1 MKKNWLFA
9 GVVGLVAA
17 ILYFCSVADYAFPGT
32 SAHLMAVWKGL
43 VSDSG
48 VSFPLMAVFAKALGG
63 GNLIAPI
70 CGVVSVVVLFHLVA
84 AAVRGRIKEEKIVG
98 RRNRISLIAALVAS
112 ITFMLTPA
120 VRSAATHL
128 EPRMFDFTWALL
140 CFVLVFPFYR
150 CAKSLSLLFPIA
162 LGAMVAFGLCDS
174 AIFLMFLPFYYVQ
187 VVSVALHHGRRVYLS
202 SFLFVMTAV
211 IVFFV
216 AARVLDAGTVN
227 VVKAIAKELR
237 AYKATPG
244 WLFVLAFSTV
254 PFLVSIF
261 SSAKSFGEKP
271 GLVSWLF
278 HGAMSFVLILAF
290 ATPLSPSSLMEPYGV
305 LPVLTSAFVA
315 VVAGYLVAWWWAN
328 RRSVVAMVS
337 GGILVFVLSVTC
349 IWNLFSFDG
358 DAGRFADQVAE
369 RILSDLGGRKW
380 FVTDGLLD
388 DHLELVAAKGG
399 KTIHLV
405 SLARDLDEQYLEELG
420 KVVEAEGVGGSK
432 NGTLRL
438 SLSLGVLPFVQDW
451 FASDP
456 SVKDDVAIFGAP
468 DLWYSAGL
476 TPVPEVF
483 FFGANEKVVPD
494 WSVWKELNEILFAP
508 KGWGSYRD
516 REITNPV
523 DRLRLHLRRHLG
535 FVANNRGVYL
545 QDGKRDDEAFAMYE
559 LVLNEIDCD
568 NICTVF
574 NEVAMVGQGHSKAL
588 KKKKELESMLKSAVD
603 DKHRRYLLWRLGTYY
618 GYIRNPDS
626 FVRLGYAWARSGR
639 PGDALSQIRRAIDF
653 VPTDKRSILLNMMA
667 SLYASGNDPNKSRSL
682 YESVLKANKDD
693 HDALIGL
700 MRLEL
705 MAGNSTKALDY
716 LQRAVKST
724 KDATRANIEQAM
736 VMMMKNDLVQ
746 ARALIKRVTDADPK
760 NMQAWSLLSA
770 VTMQQIDSTKGEKAK
785 AALTKELEEVILP
798 AMEKQARDQFDYYLQ
813 STKGFVLLR
822 KGEESRRKARE
833 AFIAASRSRPDIG
846 ATQDLVLG
854 LDISLDDKGSAE
866 THAKEVLRR
875 NRNAPLANYVMG
887 SLALGRGRYVE
898 AEAYLR
904 RAADAPQPVPLALND
919 LAEVLRR
926 QKQYSEAEKYAR
938 KAVEKAPGLY
948 VAWETLGSILM
959 DADLNLGE
967 AEAAIRKACQL
978 SKDKNGKEA
987 DIRMLVSL
995 ARVQIKNGDKEHAK
1009 ITIHKVKARIKELS
1023 DFERKEFEEREKK
1036 PDFDARAVEHSLRI
1050 EFDNGEAVNINF
1062 CYLHMIWSAFGPDL
1076 LFAAGQMKESKNR
1089 ALIARSKDGKIR
1101 GMVMWITVLAG
1112 DKTKCM
1118 LAAKSVNA

>member
-1 MKKNWLFA
+1 MKKNWLLA
-9 GVVGLVAA
+9 GVVGLIAA
-17 ILYFCSVADYAFPGT
+17 ILYFGSVADYAFPGT

-43 VSDSG
+43 VSDPG
-48 VSFPLMAVFAKALGG
+48 VNYPLMAVFAKALGG

-70 CGVVSVVVLFHLVA
+70 CGVISVVALFHLVA
-84 AAVRGRIKEEKIVG
+84 AFVSWRVSEEKITG
-98 RRNRISLIAALVAS
+98 RRAGISLVAALVAS
-112 ITFMLTPA
+112 VVFMLTPA

-140 CFVLVFPFYR
+140 CFALVFPFYR
-150 CAKSLSLLFPIA
+150 CAKSLSLLFPVV
-162 LGAMVAFGLCDS
+162 LGVMVAFGLCDS
-174 AIFLMFLPFYYVQ
+174 AIFLVFLPLYYVL
-187 VVSVALHHGRRVYLS
+187 VVSVALCHGQKLYLS
-202 SFLFVMTAV
+202 SFLFVATVV
-211 IVFFV
+211 IMFFV
-216 AARVLDAGTVN
+216 AAAVMDAGAMDVI
-227 VVKAIAKELR
+227 KSLAKELR

-254 PFLVSIF
+254 PFAVSIF

-290 ATPLSPSSLMEPYGV
+290 ATPLSPSSLMEPYGI

-315 VVAGYLVAWWWAN
+315 AVAGYLVAWWWAN

-358 DAGRFADQVAE
+358 DAGKFADQVAE
-369 RILSDLGGRKW
+369 RILADLGGRKW

-388 DHLELVAAKGG
+388 DHLAFVAAKTG
-399 KTIHLV
+399 KPLHII
-405 SLARDLDEQYLEELG
+405 SLARDLDERYLEEIG

-483 FFGANEKVVPD
+483 FFGADEKATPD
-494 WSVWKELNEILFAP
+494 WSVWKELDEILFAP

-559 LVLNEIDCD
+559 LVLNEIDSD

-588 KKKKELESMLKSAVD
+588 KKKKELETMLKSAVN
-603 DKHRRYLLWRLGTYY
+603 DKRRRYLLWRLGTYY
-618 GYIRNPDS
+618 GYIRNPDT

-653 VPTDKRSILLNMMA
+653 VPTDKKMALLSMMA
-667 SLYASGNDPNKSRSL
+667 SLYASENDQKKSRQIYQTIL
-682 YESVLKANKDD
+682 EKNATD
-693 HDALIGL
+693 HDALIGM

-705 MAGNSTKALDY
+705 LDGNSQKALEY
-716 LQRAVKST
+716 LQRATENAGDGK
-724 KDATRANIEQAM
+724 RAKVELAM
-736 VMMMKNDLVQ
+736 VSMMKGELAKAKELLRGVADHSADDLQ
-746 ARALIKRVTDADPK
+746 P
-760 NMQAWSLLSA
+760 WSLLAA
-770 VTMQQIDSTKGEKAK
+770 VTMQQIDAARSEKEK
-785 AALTKELEEVILP
+785 AALTKELEDAILP
-798 AMEKQARDQFDYYLQ
+798 AMEKRAKDQFDYYLQ
-813 STKGFVLLR
+813 TTKGFLMLR
-822 KGEESRRKARE
+822 KGAEQRKAARD
-833 AFIAASRSRPDIG
+833 AFVNAAKARPDIA
-846 ATQDLVLG
+846 ATQDIVLG
-854 LDISLDDKGSAE
+854 LDISLDDKENAE

-875 NRNAPLANYVMG
+875 NRKAPLANYIMG
-887 SLALGRGRYVE
+887 SLALGQGKYTE
-898 AEAYLR
+898 AETYLR
-904 RAADAPQPVPLALND
+904 IAAEASQPIVLALND

-926 QKQYSEAEKYAR
+926 SKKFDEAERYAR
-938 KAVEKAPGLY
+938 KATEKAPSLY
-948 VAWETLGSILM
+948 VAWETLGSVLM
-959 DADLNLGE
+959 DAGKGLDE
-967 AEAAIRKACQL
+967 AEACIRKACEL
-978 SKDKNGKEA
+978 SKGKDGHAA

-995 ARVQIKNGDKEHAK
+995 ARVQIRRQDLLHAK
-1009 ITIHKVKARIKELS
+1009 VTIRKVRSRINELS
-1023 DFERKEFEEREKK
+1023 EFERREFESVTKG
-1036 PDFDARAVEHSLRI
+1036 AR
-1050 EFDNGEAVNINF
+1050 
-1062 CYLHMIWSAFGPDL
+1062 
-1076 LFAAGQMKESKNR
+1076 
-1089 ALIARSKDGKIR
+1089 
-1101 GMVMWITVLAG
+1101 
-1112 DKTKCM
+1112 
-1118 LAAKSVNA
+1118 